1 MPGHTGA
8 KKKKNKKMP
17 KMGGKMMGGGATKKN
32 KKMPKMGGGYKRG
45 GKVTKSRG
53 RKK

>member
-1 MPGHTGA
+1 MPGH
-8 KKKKNKKMP
+8 K
-17 KMGGKMMGGGATKKN
+17 GK

-53 RKK
+53 KKK

>member
-17 KMGGKMMGGGATKKN
+17 KMGG
-32 KKMPKMGGGYKRG
+32 GYKRG
-45 GKVTKSRG
+45 GKVKSRS
-53 RKK
+53 KKK

>member
-1 MPGHTGA
+1 MPGHKG
-8 KKKKNKKMP
+8 KKKMP

-45 GKVTKSRG
+45 GKVKSRS
-53 RKK
+53 KKK

>member
-1 MPGHTGA
+1 MPGHKG
-8 KKKKNKKMP
+8 KKKMP
-17 KMGGKMMGGGATKKN
+17 KMGGCMARGGATKKN

-53 RKK
+53 KKK

>member
-1 MPGHTGA
+1 MPGHKA
-8 KKKKNKKMP
+8 KKNKKMP
-17 KMGGKMMGGGATKKN
+17 KMGGKMMGGVATKKN

-53 RKK
+53 KKK

>member
-53 RKK
+53 KKK

>member
-17 KMGGKMMGGGATKKN
+17 KMGCGMARGGATKKN
-32 KKMPKMGGGYKRG
+32 KKMPKMGGSYKRG

-53 RKK
+53 KKK